1 MRDLEKALADISEI
15 RSQMARDLEFRG
27 YGPATLAAT
36 GGLAIL
42 SAIGQALWLRHPL
55 DSIGAYIALWGTTA
69 AVSVVLIGL
78 DMVMRTRR
86 IHSGLAQEMIW
97 SAVEQFLP
105 ACVAGVLITAVLLQ
119 YAREDLWMLPGLWQI
134 VFSLGV
140 FACCR
145 FLPRAIFAVGIWY
158 LVAGLFCLVFAQGAE
173 ALSPWAM
180 GVPYGAGQL
189 LVALVL
195 QRSAGD
201 SDERL

>member
-105 ACVAGVLITAVLLQ
+105 AGLADRVQPRRVRVLPVPAPG
-119 YAREDLWMLPGLWQI
+119 DLRGRYLVPGGGTL
-134 VFSLGV
+134 
-140 FACCR
+140 
-145 FLPRAIFAVGIWY
+145 LPRVRAGRRSSLALGHGCALWRGSAVGR
-158 LVAGLFCLVFAQGAE
+158 VGAST
-173 ALSPWAM
+173 L
-180 GVPYGAGQL
+180 
-189 LVALVL
+189 
-195 QRSAGD
+195 R
-201 SDERL
+201 RRFR